1 MDSAL
6 PARQHKKKQPGLDSG
21 PDIGRFQAQ
30 DTAMLKFDVA

>member
-6 PARQHKKKQPGLDSG
+6 PARQHKKNQPDL
-21 PDIGRFQAQ
+21 DIGRIQAQ